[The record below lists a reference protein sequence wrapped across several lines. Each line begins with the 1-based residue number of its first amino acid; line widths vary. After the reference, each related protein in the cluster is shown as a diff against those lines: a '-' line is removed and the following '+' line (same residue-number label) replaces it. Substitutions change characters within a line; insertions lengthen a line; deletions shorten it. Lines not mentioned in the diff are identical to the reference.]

1 MCLNVPFVTQFGYY
15 EQYILKKPLEPAI
28 IETVNEA
35 MQAYE
40 YAPLKWME
48 MNGPTQVL
56 QVIKGLASGNPPNTN
71 SIPQE

>member
-40 YAPLKWME
+40 YAPLK
-48 MNGPTQVL
+48 
-56 QVIKGLASGNPPNTN
+56 
-71 SIPQE
+71 